1 MRPAVWTASGVDAF
15 DLEIRLAE
23 TAEQHGFDAVFFGD
37 RMLSHV
43 GSGAQ
48 GVYDSTHT
56 ELFVTLSALAART
69 TTIHLG
75 SLVLVVPFRHPVQL
89 AKISASLDLLS
100 KGRLILGVGAGWNET
115 EFATLGIDPREAPR
129 RLVEGIEAMRLLWTG
144 KPVRYDGEYVRF
156 DGIAVEPTPHRPGGP
171 PIWLGSF
178 SPAGRAIWELQRLTP
193 PIEDVLE
200 RVGRYADGWAPLLYS
215 TRVARCIDPEL
226 LGRAWERV
234 QVHAA
239 AAGRADAVE
248 FVFSHWFYAIETKQ
262 DEEDA
267 RRDLGFFFPGTF
279 EEAKETY
286 LIGSPEEI
294 VQKAFRLTAHVDRLD
309 WTVFTML
316 GPSERQLELLHSRIT
331 PLVRGS
337 A

>member
-15 DLEIRLAE
+15 DLEISLAE
-23 TAEQHGFDAVFFGD
+23 TAEEQGFDGVFFGD

-43 GSGAQ
+43 GSGEQ
-48 GVYDSTHT
+48 GVYNSTHT

-69 TTIHLG
+69 TKIHLG
-75 SLVLVVPFRHPVQL
+75 SLVLVVPFRHPVHL
-89 AKISASLDLLS
+89 AKLTSSLDLLS
-100 KGRLILGVGAGWNET
+100 KGRLILGVGAGWNDE
-115 EFATLGIDPREAPR
+115 EFATLGIDKAEAPR

-144 KPVRYDGEYVRF
+144 EPVSYDGEHVRF
-156 DGIAVEPTPHRPGGP
+156 DRIAVEPTPHRAGGP

-178 SPAGRAIWELQRLTP
+178 SPSGRAIWEIQELTP
-193 PIEDVLE
+193 PIERVLE

-215 TRVARCIDPEL
+215 TKVARSIDPEL

-234 QVHAA
+234 QEHAA
-239 AAGRADAVE
+239 AGGRANAVE

-279 EEAKETY
+279 KEAKETY

-294 VQKAFRLTAHVDRLD
+294 VDKAFRLAAHVDRLD

-316 GPSERQLELLHSRIT
+316 GPSERQLELLHSRIA
-331 PLVRGS
+331 PLVRER